1 MSGEINEATMMKLSD
16 NRNDQCRRGA
26 ALQAS
31 ADGMSSCRQGVSFLR
46 FVMLLMLVSFLTASC
61 YTNKKK
67 THDAMPVNSDTPYD
81 TAAYQRAM
89 DSLTF
94 SSMHHYSEN
103 YNFVVKADSLI
114 LLKQMPEE
122 VVSHVAVDSFS
133 VMKYEHLVVA
143 DIRIMPAD
151 SIDSVWVQLAR
162 DQYSFG
168 WVHESQLLPKVMPD
182 DPISQFISI
191 FSDVHLLVFLIV
203 IILIAVAYVMLLI
216 SRNKAK
222 IVHFNDIVYPTLLAL
237 IVAASATLY
246 ASIQLFTPEIW
257 RHFYYHPTLNPFSVP
272 AILSM
277 FLVLVWSMLIVGLA
291 CIDVVMHNL
300 HIGDAVLYLC
310 GLAAVCALNYI
321 IFSLTTLYYIG
332 YVLLVVYAYYALKTY
347 KANSHCKYVCGHC
360 GAMIHQKG
368 RCPHCGT
375 VNE

>member
-1 MSGEINEATMMKLSD
+1 MKI
-16 NRNDQCRRGA
+16 RNIMTRKGITEWFCA
-26 ALQAS
+26 ALHAAFSFLPGMAS
-31 ADGMSSCRQGVSFLR
+31 LRIFMVMLIVSFVL
-46 FVMLLMLVSFLTASC
+46 SSC
-61 YTNKKK
+61 YTNKSK
-67 THDAMPVNSDTPYD
+67 THDAMPVDSETPYD

-94 SSMHHYSEN
+94 SSRHHYSEN

-122 VVSHVAVDSFS
+122 VVSQVPTDSFS
-133 VMKYEHLVVA
+133 VMKYERLVVA

-162 DQYSFG
+162 DQYTFG
-168 WVHESQLLPKVMPD
+168 WIHESQLLPKVTPD
-182 DPISQFISI
+182 DPISQFISV

-203 IILIAVAYVMLLI
+203 IILIAVAYVMHLI
-216 SRNKAK
+216 LRNNAK
-222 IVHFNDIVYPTLLAL
+222 IVHFNDIDSIYPTLLVL

-246 ASIQLFTPEIW
+246 ATIQLFTPEIW

-291 CIDVVMHNL
+291 CLDVVRHNL
-300 HIGDAVLYLC
+300 PFGEAVLYLC

-332 YVLLVVYAYYALKTY
+332 YVLLVVYVYFALKMY
-347 KANSHCKYVCGHC
+347 KKNSHCKFVCGHC
-360 GAMIHQKG
+360 GGLIHQKG
-368 RCPHCGT
+368 ICPHCGRM
-375 VNE
+375 NE